1 MSEGPD
7 PSPPLPPPH
16 TSGRIAQST
25 PRRFVLW
32 LGGTLLL
39 LGILLHRPLLQATL
53 TAVLSAAAQ
62 RDGLSLEIKLSGNL
76 FTHLTVES
84 LDLKPLKMPHPVVES
99 IHLEKAELHY
109 SLPRLLWSGPGECLQ
124 SYKIRNAHLRLKAPP
139 AQSALKRT
147 FAELLEDLLARPA
160 LYADSVEINRLDL
173 ELEGSPFLRSI
184 RNLKFSAFPNTPG
197 SLTVESLALG
207 EGPPLENLKALTAYP
222 HRHLEI
228 TGLLLNS
235 GLELRSFSF
244 DASERSLGK
253 STLSVDLR
261 YNQGRI
267 TGKVFSQRPWEGRP
281 PKFRAEFS
289 ALGFPL
295 HEAGK
300 QIGGYSVPIE
310 ELEWAEAHL
319 QGNPKN
325 PASWEGQADLRFQL
339 PLAETSAPL
348 VAELHSAFHSGKL
361 TIESLHAYSETNTA
375 SASGEVLL
383 ADSLQKWDQLQG
395 LIQFRVDAEDFSILG
410 VPKEQ
415 ATLFG
420 SGAITGTM
428 AFHEGRVD
436 GALRGEGQANGSTP
450 LEFSR
455 GILEIEAHTKVAH
468 WGSLSNLHGILKLSL
483 QNPSLRTESCAASF
497 DQGSISLALRE
508 GTLECSELALSRDAN
523 RITATGTANLL
534 SEHPRPFAKIETVLP
549 NLAQIGLTAAKH
561 HFSGHVQGSFEG
573 NLDGA
578 KTEGSIECNASTLR
592 WGAFDLGQLNAKAN
606 VGSRQLSLQTLLLKW
621 NTDEW
626 FHAEGTV
633 DLSAHRQYSIK
644 SETHLSKLERLTPLI
659 QQCGSDATLSGSLS
673 ANWTG
678 EGSLTPPT
686 GRGSWNF
693 QLKNGRWKEASFK
706 EVLCDGNYGDG
717 QFNASPF
724 RIVTPNTR
732 FNAQLSWNEET
743 LRVQQISLEQWG
755 YPTLSGYLLLP
766 FSWNQD
772 GLFWNRKGRLTGQ
785 LNADRLDLVTLFTA
799 AGQPAP
805 LAGWIQC
812 VLSIAGTPDE
822 PTAAFKLAAREL
834 RSPQNPS
841 LGNAEFDLSANLK
854 NGSLHC
860 EASLQSILK
869 TPVKLTA
876 EIPLPLPDLIS
887 GKTSLTQLP
896 VKAHLEIPKANLSP
910 LPSLWNGFKKFEGAL
925 SLDTSFQGS
934 WDKPQWHGTL
944 HLDVPVIHFVS
955 YRFPA
960 IVDLK
965 ADVAFDERAIRVQSL
980 RADVGGGNV
989 KADGI
994 AHLSENF
1001 SADLDF
1007 HAVAHEMLIVRSREL
1022 SLRLDGD
1029 VRLRGPWQAATISG
1043 LCYSVKS
1050 RVTRDID
1057 ILPATILKKTATQLP
1072 TSNPGKPWFTFQR
1085 APFSDWKFDVT
1096 LNTHPDDPLLIR
1108 GNRLHGTAEASLA
1121 LRGTGGAPTLDG
1133 NYKTTNLT
1141 AFMPFARIDVSRG
1154 HFWYFPNQPFRTQ
1167 LDFTAEAEVRNHRIR
1182 LFVTGTPE
1190 VPKINLTSDPPLAET
1205 DLLTL
1210 LTTGILPGDTNESGQ
1225 ALAGRAAAVLFQ
1237 ELSGKLFDQ
1246 NNNRERPSALR
1257 RFDLDVGALNTR
1269 TGHQET
1275 TLSYRVTDKIFV
1287 LGELGANGDFGGQI
1301 KYLIRFR

>member
-1 MSEGPD
+1 M
-7 PSPPLPPPH
+7 
-16 TSGRIAQST
+16 
-25 PRRFVLW
+25 
-32 LGGTLLL
+32 
-39 LGILLHRPLLQATL
+39 
-53 TAVLSAAAQ
+53 
-62 RDGLSLEIKLSGNL
+62 
-76 FTHLTVES
+76 
-84 LDLKPLKMPHPVVES
+84 
-99 IHLEKAELHY
+99 
-109 SLPRLLWSGPGECLQ
+109 
-124 SYKIRNAHLRLKAPP
+124 
-139 AQSALKRT
+139 
-147 FAELLEDLLARPA
+147 
-160 LYADSVEINRLDL
+160 
-173 ELEGSPFLRSI
+173 
-184 RNLKFSAFPNTPG
+184 
-197 SLTVESLALG
+197 
-207 EGPPLENLKALTAYP
+207 
-222 HRHLEI
+222 
-228 TGLLLNS
+228 
-235 GLELRSFSF
+235 
-244 DASERSLGK
+244 
-253 STLSVDLR
+253 
-261 YNQGRI
+261 
-267 TGKVFSQRPWEGRP
+267 
-281 PKFRAEFS
+281 
-289 ALGFPL
+289 
-295 HEAGK
+295 
-300 QIGGYSVPIE
+300 PIE

-319 QGNPKN
+319 QGNPQK
-325 PASWEGQADLRFQL
+325 PVSWEGHADLRFQL
-339 PLAETSAPL
+339 PVPGTSAPL
-348 VAELHSAFHSGKL
+348 IAELHSAFHSGKL
-361 TIESLHAYSETNTA
+361 TLESLHAYSETTTA

-383 ADSLQKWDQLQG
+383 GDSLQNWDHLRG
-395 LIQFRVDAEDFSILG
+395 LIQFRADAEDFSTLG
-410 VPKEQ
+410 VPTEQ

-428 AFHEGRVD
+428 AFQGGHVE
-436 GALRGEGQANGSTP
+436 GALRAEGLASGSTP

-455 GILEIEAHTKVAH
+455 GILELEAHTEVAH
-468 WGSLSNLHGILKLSL
+468 LASLKHLHGVLKLSL
-483 QNPSLRTESCAASF
+483 QNPSLRTGSCAASF
-497 DQGSISLALRE
+497 DQGSISLALRG
-508 GTLECSELALSRDAN
+508 GTLECSELTLSRDAN
-523 RITATGTANLL
+523 RITAKGTANLL
-534 SEHPRPFAKIETVLP
+534 SEHLRPSAKVEVVLP

-561 HFSGHVQGSFEG
+561 HFSGRMQGNFEG
-573 NLDGA
+573 YLEGA
-578 KTEGSIECNASTLR
+578 QTEGSIECTASTLR

-621 NTDEW
+621 SADEW
-626 FHAEGTV
+626 LHAEGSV
-633 DLSAHRQYSIK
+633 DLSVNREYKIK
-644 SETHLSKLERLTPLI
+644 TEARLSKLERLTPLI
-659 QQCGSDATLSGSLS
+659 QQCGSDGSISGNLS

-678 EGSLTPPT
+678 EGALSPPS
-686 GRGSWNF
+686 GRGAWNF

-706 EVLCDGNYGDG
+706 EVLCSGNYGDG
-717 QFNASPF
+717 QFHAAPF

-822 PTAAFKLAAREL
+822 PTASFKLAAREL

-841 LGNAEFDLSANLK
+841 LGNAELDLSATLK
-854 NGSLHC
+854 NGTLQS

-876 EIPLPLPDLIS
+876 EIPILLPELIS

-896 VKAHLEIPKANLSP
+896 VKAHLEVPKANLSL

-925 SLDTSFQGS
+925 TLQTSFEGS
-934 WDKPQWHGTL
+934 WDKPRWNGSL
-944 HLDVPVIHFVS
+944 HLDVPVVHFVS

-965 ADVAFDERAIRVQSL
+965 ADVSFDERAIRLKSL

-994 AHLSENF
+994 AHLNENF

-1029 VRLRGPWQAATISG
+1029 VHLRGPWQAATISG
-1043 LCYSVKS
+1043 LCHSVKS

-1057 ILPATILKKTATQLP
+1057 ILPATILKKTSTPLP

-1096 LNTHPDDPLLIR
+1096 LSTRPDDPLLIR

-1141 AFMPFARIDVSRG
+1141 AFMPFARVDVSRG

-1190 VPKINLTSDPPLAET
+1190 VPKINLTSDPPLPES

-1237 ELSGKLFDQ
+1237 ELSGKIFDQ